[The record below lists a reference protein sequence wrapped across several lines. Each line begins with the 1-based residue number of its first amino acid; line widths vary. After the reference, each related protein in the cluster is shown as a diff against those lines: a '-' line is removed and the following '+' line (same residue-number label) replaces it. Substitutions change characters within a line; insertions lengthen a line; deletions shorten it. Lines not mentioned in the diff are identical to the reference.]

1 MSSQQLGSSR
11 RRKLSLDT
19 RSRRRVFGFHVE
31 TLRAQLI
38 RARRWSAYYRDMFSV
53 WILTIVSVAVTVL
66 AVLCGRGRIPR
77 NPWVGIRIPAFFTDD
92 EAWRT
97 GHHAAVLP
105 MIVATIVSAV
115 IATALPQ
122 LDTTTATLITAG
134 VIIAGL
140 IAGAIRGSRAI
151 STSDND

>member
-1 MSSQQLGSSR
+1 
-11 RRKLSLDT
+11 
-19 RSRRRVFGFHVE
+19 
-31 TLRAQLI
+31 
-38 RARRWSAYYRDMFSV
+38 MFSV